1 MEVPQFNFQIPE
13 DIDFDQFVIRPEIFD
28 MLNQQ
33 QEKRDKKYQSNNSVM
48 NGNRSG
54 PVNNHGGNGGSDRM
68 INNFIE
74 NN

>member
-1 MEVPQFNFQIPE
+1 
-13 DIDFDQFVIRPEIFD
+13 

-54 PVNNHGGNGGSDRM
+54 PGNNPGGIGGSDRM